1 MNQLACDSSS
11 CNFESYL
18 LLLKVLVHS
27 GETQRG
33 LKIVIEGDV
42 GSGKSWALRNLAY
55 RLARAHLVYQVAAVP
70 TETTASADAEN
81 TDETV
86 ENEVK
91 EEASANMKKYD
102 AGTSSV
108 RYAEFRMH
116 THWSCQ
122 LFGET
127 ETVLILMYWRN

>member
-55 RLARAHLVYQVAAVP
+55 RVARSHLVYQVATGTVS
-70 TETTASADAEN
+70 TENTNTASANATN
-81 TDETV
+81 TEDTV
-86 ENEVK
+86 ESEVK
-91 EEASANMKKYD
+91 AEATEATTNMKKYD
-102 AGTSSV
+102 AGTS
-108 RYAEFRMH
+108 RA
-116 THWSCQ
+116 
-122 LFGET
+122 
-127 ETVLILMYWRN
+127 